1 MMKLYDCEPAPSP
14 RRVRVFLA
22 EKGIEVPTEQI
33 DLRKG
38 EQFSEKFRRINPR
51 CTVPVLETGEGNLI
65 TEAMAICVYLEELY
79 PEPAL
84 LGKGAEGK
92 AAVAMW
98 NNIAETDGLW
108 ATAEAFRNSTPMFKD
123 HALPG
128 PISYEQLPVL
138 AARGRERIEE
148 FMDRMNQRLE
158 KVEHLAGDEFSVADI
173 TLLITVDFSDW
184 IKLDAI
190 RNRPAL
196 ARWHVSVSARD
207 SAAA

>member
-1 MMKLYDCEPAPSP
+1 VKLYDCEPAPSP

-33 DLRKG
+33 NLREG
-38 EQFSEKFRRINPR
+38 EQFSEKFRDINPR
-51 CTVPVLETGEGNLI
+51 CTVPVLETNEGNLI
-65 TEAMAICVYLEELY
+65 TEAMAICIYLEELH

-92 AAVAMW
+92 ATVAMW
-98 NNIAETDGLW
+98 NNIVEMDGLW
-108 ATAEAFRNSTPMFKD
+108 AMAEAFRNSTPMFKD

-128 PISYEQLPVL
+128 PINYEQLPVL
-138 AARGRERIEE
+138 AARGKERVEE

-158 KVEHLAGDEFSVADI
+158 QVEYLAGDDYSVADI

-184 IKLDAI
+184 IKLDALN
-190 RNRPAL
+190 NRPAL
-196 ARWHVSVSARD
+196 KQWHAKVSARD
-207 SAAA
+207 SASA

>member
-1 MMKLYDCEPAPSP
+1 MKLYDCQPAPSP

-22 EKGIEVPTEQI
+22 EKGIEIPTEQI
-33 DLRKG
+33 NLRAG
-38 EQFSEKFRRINPR
+38 EQFLEEFRTINPR
-51 CTVPVLETGEGNLI
+51 CTVPVLETEEGNLI

-79 PEPAL
+79 PKPVL

-98 NNIAETDGLW
+98 NNIAEMDGLW
-108 ATAEAFRNSTPMFKD
+108 AMAEAFRNSTPMFKD

-128 PISYEQLPVL
+128 PTSYEQLPVL
-138 AARGRERIEE
+138 AARGRERVEE
-148 FMDRMNQRLE
+148 FMNRMNQRLE
-158 KVEHLAGDEFSVADI
+158 QVEYLAGDDYSVADI

-190 RNRPAL
+190 NNRPAL
-196 ARWHVSVSARD
+196 ARWHEKVSARD
-207 SAAA
+207 SASA